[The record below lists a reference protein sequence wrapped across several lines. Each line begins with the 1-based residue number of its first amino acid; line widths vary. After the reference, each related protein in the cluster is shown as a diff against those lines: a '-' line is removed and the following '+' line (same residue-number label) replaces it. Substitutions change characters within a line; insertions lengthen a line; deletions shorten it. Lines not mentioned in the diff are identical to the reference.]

1 MLLRCRNIQPAQ
13 SEYWCGQ
20 RARNTKGARFSAKL
34 RPFLPNSD
42 LVLLSVSYSFNL
54 LELLNMSGIW
64 IAFFVL
70 LALLVLMVASIGMT
84 VAKTY
89 NRLVAMSNQAKNGF
103 NQISVQL
110 QRRYD
115 LIPNLVEA
123 VRGFMTHESQTLEAV
138 IAARNQAASQ
148 LNQVASQPGNAS
160 AVTALAGAESALT
173 GALGRMSFVMEDY
186 PELKANE
193 SVAQLT
199 EELTSTENRIAFA
212 RQSYNDWAT
221 AFNVMREAFP
231 TNTFASQIGFSEN
244 MSLLEFEDQAEI
256 KYAPKVSLV

>member
-1 MLLRCRNIQPAQ
+1 M
-13 SEYWCGQ
+13 
-20 RARNTKGARFSAKL
+20 SA
-34 RPFLPNSD
+34 
-42 LVLLSVSYSFNL
+42 
-54 LELLNMSGIW
+54 IW
-64 IAFFVL
+64 IAFFIM
-70 LALLVLMVASIGMT
+70 LALLLLTVVSIGLM

-115 LIPNLVEA
+115 LIPNLVET
-123 VRGFMTHESQTLEAV
+123 VRGYMAHESETLEAV

-148 LNQVASQPGNAS
+148 LKNANAGGAE
-160 AVTALAGAESALT
+160 AVSALAGAESTLA

-244 MSLLEFEDQAEI
+244 MSLLEL
-256 KYAPKVSLV
+256 SLIHI

>member
-1 MLLRCRNIQPAQ
+1 M
-13 SEYWCGQ
+13 
-20 RARNTKGARFSAKL
+20 SA
-34 RPFLPNSD
+34 
-42 LVLLSVSYSFNL
+42 
-54 LELLNMSGIW
+54 IW
-64 IAFFVL
+64 IAFFIL
-70 LALLVLMVASIGMT
+70 LGFLILTLVSIGLT
-84 VAKTY
+84 VSKTY
-89 NRLVAMSNQAKNGF
+89 NRLVAMNNQAKNGF

-110 QRRYD
+110 KRRYD

-123 VRGFMTHESQTLEAV
+123 VRGYMAHESETLEAV
-138 IAARNQAASQ
+138 IAARNQAVGQ
-148 LNQVASQPGNAS
+148 LKNAS
-160 AVTALAGAESALT
+160 GDASGAAAITALAGAESALA

-193 SVAQLT
+193 SVAHLT

-231 TNTFASQIGFSEN
+231 TNTFANYIGFSEN

-256 KYAPKVSLV
+256 QHAPKVSLV

>member
-1 MLLRCRNIQPAQ
+1 M
-13 SEYWCGQ
+13 
-20 RARNTKGARFSAKL
+20 SA
-34 RPFLPNSD
+34 
-42 LVLLSVSYSFNL
+42 V
-54 LELLNMSGIW
+54 W
-64 IAFFVL
+64 IAFFIM
-70 LALLVLMVASIGMT
+70 LALLLLTVVSIALT

-89 NRLVAMSNQAKNGF
+89 NRLVAMNNQAKNGF

-115 LIPNLVEA
+115 LIPNLVET
-123 VRGFMTHESQTLEAV
+123 VRGYMTHETETLEAV
-138 IAARNQAASQ
+138 IAARNQAAGQ
-148 LNQVASQPGNAS
+148 LKNANS
-160 AVTALAGAESALT
+160 GGAEAVSALAGAESALT

-221 AFNVMREAFP
+221 AFNV
-231 TNTFASQIGFSEN
+231 FSEN

-256 KYAPKVSLV
+256 KHAPKVSLV